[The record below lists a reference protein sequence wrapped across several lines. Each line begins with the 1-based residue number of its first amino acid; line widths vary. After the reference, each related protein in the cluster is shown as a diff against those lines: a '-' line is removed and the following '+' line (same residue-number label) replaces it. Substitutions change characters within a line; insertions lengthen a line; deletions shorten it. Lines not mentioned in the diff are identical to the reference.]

1 MAVQQFDTFISYR
14 RNTGSQLASRIYDYL
29 LSKGKKPFLDIAE
42 MNGGR
47 FDTQLRHR
55 VRSAVNFVLV
65 LSEGALDRCS
75 QPEDWIAQEIAL
87 ALSSNSNIVLAM
99 EDNFLIPSDDV
110 LPENIRCI
118 LNFEAV
124 RFNQANFNE
133 RIGLLERMLHFPRQE
148 PARLSDADYGK
159 NYRKLTGKFM
169 TVYEDYDNGEI
180 VLRSAPAVIRQTR
193 SKITGTTTFGDER
206 EWALKARI
214 FDKTRIAGIYTA
226 TDRYDNGIGTF
237 FLEIKNS
244 NRMEGYWAGYDS
256 VNQRLTYGSYTF
268 TRIFT
273 EYAVSEIR
281 QKDYP
286 AVCSLADQQLGAG
299 YVSIETLRRI
309 HDSESADHCL
319 VARHA
324 ATGAVI
330 AFCIYKVITPEKA
343 EELCRGKKTTF
354 SAFGNKIGYLATIAV
369 SEKYRGN
376 GIASRLIG
384 EVHERF
390 AHENINYIISTA
402 WKHAGKINIGNVLER
417 SGYHF
422 VLEVPDYWYEDSV
435 QKGFS
440 CPQCGNPC
448 HCACVIFEKY
458 L

>member
-193 SKITGTTTFGDER
+193 SKISGTTTFGDER

-226 TDRYDNGIGTF
+226 TDRI
-237 FLEIKNS
+237 L
-244 NRMEGYWAGYDS
+244 
-256 VNQRLTYGSYTF
+256 
-268 TRIFT
+268 
-273 EYAVSEIR
+273 
-281 QKDYP
+281 
-286 AVCSLADQQLGAG
+286 
-299 YVSIETLRRI
+299 
-309 HDSESADHCL
+309 
-319 VARHA
+319 
-324 ATGAVI
+324 
-330 AFCIYKVITPEKA
+330 
-343 EELCRGKKTTF
+343 
-354 SAFGNKIGYLATIAV
+354 
-369 SEKYRGN
+369 
-376 GIASRLIG
+376 
-384 EVHERF
+384 
-390 AHENINYIISTA
+390 
-402 WKHAGKINIGNVLER
+402 
-417 SGYHF
+417 
-422 VLEVPDYWYEDSV
+422 
-435 QKGFS
+435 
-440 CPQCGNPC
+440 
-448 HCACVIFEKY
+448 
-458 L
+458 